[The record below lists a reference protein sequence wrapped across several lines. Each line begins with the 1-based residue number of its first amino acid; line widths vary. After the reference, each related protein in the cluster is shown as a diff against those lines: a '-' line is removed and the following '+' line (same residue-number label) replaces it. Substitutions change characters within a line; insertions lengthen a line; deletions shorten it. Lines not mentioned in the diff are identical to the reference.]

1 MEKKITKRDNFDH
14 ILNILEDMNEHT
26 LAAVMAHE
34 IELLDKKAASAKAS
48 AAKSKAADPLTD
60 AVFAALTSE
69 PSLIA
74 DIAARVEADDV
85 TVSKVTYRL
94 SKLVEVGEAIKTE
107 IAVAS
112 STGGKSRRLAAY
124 ALA

>member
-1 MEKKITKRDNFDH
+1 MEKKITKRDNFES
-14 ILNILEDMNEHT
+14 ILNILEDMNQHD

-34 IELLDKKAASAKAS
+34 IDLLDKKSASAKAS
-48 AAKSKAADPLTD
+48 AAKAKAADPLTD

-74 DIAARVEADDV
+74 DIAARVEAEDV

-94 SKLVEVGEAIKTE
+94 SKLVEAGEAVKTE
-107 IAVAS
+107 IAVAGS
-112 STGGKSRRLAAY
+112 AGGKSRRLSAY